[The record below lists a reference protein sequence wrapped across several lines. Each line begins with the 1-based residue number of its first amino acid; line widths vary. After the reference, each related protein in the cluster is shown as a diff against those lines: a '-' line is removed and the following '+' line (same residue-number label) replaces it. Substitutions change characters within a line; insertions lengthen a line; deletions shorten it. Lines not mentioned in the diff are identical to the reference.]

1 MAKVVQEFITFWGPS
16 INEWGDGSDT
26 RFVVDRDED
35 LYRKT
40 ARGVARKMEK
50 ISLDQIV
57 DGGNVATGV
66 DMVNG
71 YMPLVLYAND
81 DVIIEVATCDREQG
95 GWHRNLGGDE
105 FCFQYKGARRLE
117 TEAGDITINEG
128 EMTVIP
134 KGVAHKNVGLGKN
147 IEVTIY
153 TKKPLKRLAPID
165 PEKARRRMKIK
176 NGKPELPPVTLAS
189 DPDVI

>member
-1 MAKVVQEFITFWGPS
+1 MGKIVKEFNTFWGPS
-16 INEWGDGSDT
+16 LNEWEKGPDR

-35 LYRKT
+35 LLKKGADGLT
-40 ARGVARKMEK
+40 RKMEK
-50 ISLDQIV
+50 ISIDAIV
-57 DGGNVATGV
+57 DQGRIATGV

-71 YMPLVLYAND
+71 YLPLVLYANE

-95 GWHRNLGGDE
+95 GWHRNMGGDE

-134 KGVAHKNVGLGKN
+134 KGVSHKNVGLGTN
-147 IEVTIY
+147 IEITIY
-153 TKKPLKRLAPID
+153 TRQSLKRMAPTD
-165 PEKARRRMKIK
+165 PSRARERMKIK
-176 NGKPELPPVTLAS
+176 DGKPVMPPVTLDT
-189 DPDVI
+189 DPDK

>member
-1 MAKVVQEFITFWGPS
+1 MGKIVKEFNTFWGPS
-16 INEWGDGSDT
+16 LNEWEDGPDR

-35 LYRKT
+35 LLKKG
-40 ARGVARKMEK
+40 ADGLARKMEK
-50 ISLDQIV
+50 ISIDAIV
-57 DGGNVATGV
+57 DQGRIATGV

-71 YMPLVLYAND
+71 YLPLVLYANE

-95 GWHRNLGGDE
+95 GWHRNMGGDE

-134 KGVAHKNVGLGKN
+134 KGVSHKNVGLGTN
-147 IEVTIY
+147 IEITIY
-153 TKKPLKRLAPID
+153 TKKSLKRMAPTD
-165 PEKARRRMKIK
+165 PSRARERMKIK
-176 NGKPELPPVTLAS
+176 DGKPVMPPVTLDT
-189 DPDVI
+189 DPDK

>member
-1 MAKVVQEFITFWGPS
+1 MPKIVQEFVTFWGPS

-26 RFVVDRDED
+26 RFVVDRDEE
-35 LYRKT
+35 LLRKG

-50 ISLDQIV
+50 ISLDEIV
-57 DGGNVATGV
+57 QGGSVTTGV

-71 YMPLVLYAND
+71 FMPLVLYAND

-105 FCFQYKGARRLE
+105 FCFQYKGGRTLL
-117 TEAGDITINEG
+117 TENGDITINEG

-134 KGVAHKNVGLGKN
+134 KGVSHKNVGLGKN
-147 IEVTIY
+147 IEITIY
-153 TKKPLKRLAPID
+153 TKKSLKRLAPTD
-165 PEKARRRMKIK
+165 PEKARQRMRIK
-176 NGKPELPPVTLAS
+176 DGKPVMPPVQLDTEV
-189 DPDVI
+189 DK

>member
-1 MAKVVQEFITFWGPS
+1 MGKIVKEFNTFWGPS
-16 INEWGDGSDT
+16 LNEWEKGPDR

-35 LYRKT
+35 LLKKGADGLT
-40 ARGVARKMEK
+40 RKMEK
-50 ISLDQIV
+50 ISIDAIV
-57 DGGNVATGV
+57 DQGRIATGV

-71 YMPLVLYAND
+71 YLPLVLYANE

-95 GWHRNLGGDE
+95 GWHRNMGGDE

-134 KGVAHKNVGLGKN
+134 KGVSHKNVGLGTN
-147 IEVTIY
+147 IEITIY
-153 TKKPLKRLAPID
+153 TRKSLKRMAPTD
-165 PEKARRRMKIK
+165 PSRARERMKIK
-176 NGKPELPPVTLAS
+176 DGKPVMPPVTLDT
-189 DPDVI
+189 DPDK